1 MTSASYVPPPAPS
14 RPRRRGGVVWPIL
27 LIFLGAVFLL
37 QNTGY
42 LPPNFWLN
50 LWRLWPVILVL
61 VGIEL
66 LFANR
71 IPWILLAGV
80 AAAVLLIGVVITNKN
95 VTTPISPQPE
105 PPYSA
110 STELGS
116 ATQAAVTVR
125 FGAGQLNVSAID
137 PPVANQLATM
147 YYQGP
152 PPLAPTPRYTVS
164 GGVGQLEYQASGH
177 GGPNVPWFD
186 GRGDSARCD
195 MALSP
200 SVPITS
206 FTVQSGAADA
216 HVDMTK
222 LQISSIELSI
232 GAANAWVRFPEAGGH
247 TSAHIGG
254 GASNITLDVPEGVAA
269 QIQYH
274 GGLSTVSVDQN
285 RFPQIGDNVYRSSDW
300 DTATNKLDLSIDTG
314 VTSIQVN

>member
-1 MTSASYVPPPAPS
+1 M
-14 RPRRRGGVVWPIL
+14 
-27 LIFLGAVFLL
+27 FLL

-71 IPWILLAGV
+71 MPWILLAGV
-80 AAAVLLIGVVITNKN
+80 VAAVLVIGVVVTNNN
-95 VTTPISPQPE
+95 VTTPISPQSP

-110 STELGS
+110 STELGG

-137 PPVANQLATM
+137 QPIADQLATM
-147 YYQGP
+147 SYQGP

-164 GGVGQLEYQASGH
+164 GGVGQLDYQSSGH
-177 GGPNVPWFD
+177 GGSNFPWFD

-216 HVDMTK
+216 HVDMTR
-222 LQISSIELSI
+222 LHISNIDLSI
-232 GAANAWVRFPEAGGH
+232 GAANAWVRFPEAGGR
-247 TSAHIGG
+247 TTAHIGG
-254 GASNITLDVPEGVAA
+254 GASNISLEIPEGVAA
-269 QIQYH
+269 QIQYR

-285 RFPQIGDNVYRSSDW
+285 RFPLISDNVYRSSDW
-300 DTATNKLDLSIDTG
+300 DTAANKLDLSIDTG
-314 VTSIQVN
+314 ITSIQVN